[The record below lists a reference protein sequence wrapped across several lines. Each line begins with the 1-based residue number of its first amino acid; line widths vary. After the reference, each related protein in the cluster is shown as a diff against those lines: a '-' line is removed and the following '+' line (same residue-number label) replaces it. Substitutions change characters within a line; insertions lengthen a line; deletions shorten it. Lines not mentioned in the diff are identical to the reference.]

1 MEPGGS
7 QNRDGIFQ
15 FLEETEK
22 IIKIIFRLTVF
33 SIFDFSLVFMFFED
47 LRKSE
52 TFKQELN
59 LLKLTLL
66 MGT

>member
-15 FLEETEK
+15 FLEKTEK

-33 SIFDFSLVFMFFED
+33 SIFDFSLDPYYFWHMIQQGLAFV
-47 LRKSE
+47 
-52 TFKQELN
+52 
-59 LLKLTLL
+59 
-66 MGT
+66 